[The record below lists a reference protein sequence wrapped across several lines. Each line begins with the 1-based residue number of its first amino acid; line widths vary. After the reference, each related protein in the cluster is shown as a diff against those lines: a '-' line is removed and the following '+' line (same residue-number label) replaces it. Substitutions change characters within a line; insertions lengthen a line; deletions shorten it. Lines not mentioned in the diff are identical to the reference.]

1 MALVLAAGGC
11 GGHAATAPAP
21 GRTTTTTA
29 APTGLTAAQRAEVA
43 RRRRA
48 EAPHR
53 RTLAAGTTREA
64 LLAALRHSV
73 LGDARARHRRHQ
85 LDGRYRGAQC
95 TVARDDLEY
104 AAAHRAAPVLL
115 YECVAYTLRA
125 ATSPPQ
131 VIGQPYIARVDF
143 PRGTYTYCLFTP
155 VGGEGTHTA
164 LTFVVAPSPA
174 CSTR

>member
-1 MALVLAAGGC
+1 VALVLAAGGC
-11 GGHAATAPAP
+11 GAQA
-21 GRTTTTTA
+21 
-29 APTGLTAAQRAEVA
+29 GLTPAQRAEVA
-43 RRRRA
+43 RRRGA

-53 RTLAAGTTREA
+53 RTLARGTSRAA
-64 LLAALRHSV
+64 LLADLGRSV
-73 LGDARARHRRHQ
+73 LRDARARHRRHQ
-85 LDGRYRGAQC
+85 LDGRFRGAQC

-104 AAAHRAAPVLL
+104 AAAHRAAPILL

-143 PRGTYTYCLFTP
+143 PRATYTYCLFTP
-155 VGGEGTHTA
+155 VGGEGAHTA
-164 LTFVVAPSPA
+164 LTFAVAPSPA

>member
-1 MALVLAAGGC
+1 VALVLVAGGC
-11 GGHAATAPAP
+11 GAQA
-21 GRTTTTTA
+21 
-29 APTGLTAAQRAEVA
+29 GLTPAQRAEVA
-43 RRRRA
+43 RRVRA

-53 RTLAAGTTREA
+53 RSLGAGTTRGA
-64 LLAALRHSV
+64 LLADLGRSV
-73 LGDARARHRRHQ
+73 LRDARARHRRHQ
-85 LDGRYRGAQC
+85 LDGRFRGAQC

-104 AAAHRAAPVLL
+104 AAAHRAAPILL

-155 VGGEGTHTA
+155 VGGEGAHTA
-164 LTFVVAPSPA
+164 LTFAVAPSPA